1 MPLIQLMIQHFRIPI
16 MTNYQVPLIK
26 LFQIAYNA
34 GQLKASQQLTEQQG
48 AFYKHHHL
56 GEMSQYM

>member
-1 MPLIQLMIQHFRIPI
+1 